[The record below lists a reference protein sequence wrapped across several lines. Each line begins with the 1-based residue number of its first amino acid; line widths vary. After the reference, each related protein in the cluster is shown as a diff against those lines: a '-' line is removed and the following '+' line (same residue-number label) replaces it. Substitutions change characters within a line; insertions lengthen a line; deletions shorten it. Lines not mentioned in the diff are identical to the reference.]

1 VRRLGLLR
9 SALPL
14 SQRDPKSTATIQ
26 EVSEFTGLSTDTL
39 GRRYRKKYRRLSL
52 RRVGM
57 SVADAI
63 EIAEGRALDD
73 D

>member
-1 VRRLGLLR
+1 VRRLPLLR
-9 SALPL
+9 SVLPL

-26 EVSEFTGLSTDTL
+26 EVVTFTGLSRDTL
-39 GRRYRKKYRRLSL
+39 SRRHRKRFRRLSP

-73 D
+73 